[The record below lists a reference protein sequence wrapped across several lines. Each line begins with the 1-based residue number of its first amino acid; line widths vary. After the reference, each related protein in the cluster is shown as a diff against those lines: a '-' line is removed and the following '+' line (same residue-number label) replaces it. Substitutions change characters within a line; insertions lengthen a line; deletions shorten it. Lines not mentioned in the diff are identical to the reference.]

1 MKQVF
6 AITIAIIWLMGQ
18 AAVADI
24 LSLSETGEKTPNQ
37 PYIDAGVAQCFET
50 AGRREEKASCV
61 GRLSDRCMDADQN
74 WGHTTLGMM
83 LCKMAETTAWSKI
96 VETELALTLDDFKD
110 ADSFDRENA
119 HIDLP
124 YRVPSLKETQAS
136 WQNYKTAKCRTEYLT
151 WRGGTLA
158 KITGANCDLK
168 MTADHAVFLWSLRQ
182 P

>member
-1 MKQVF
+1 MRQVF
-6 AITIAIIWLMGQ
+6 AITIAIIWLLGQ
-18 AAVADI
+18 GALADI
-24 LSLSETGEKTPNQ
+24 LKLSEAGNMAPNQ
-37 PYIDAGVAQCFET
+37 LHIDAGVAQCFE
-50 AGRREEKASCV
+50 AADRRGSKASCV
-61 GRLSDRCMDADQN
+61 GVLSDRCMDADQN

-96 VETELALTLDDFKD
+96 VETELALTLDDFEQ

-119 HIDLP
+119 DIDLP
-124 YRVPSLKETQAS
+124 YRAPSLRETQAS
-136 WQNYKTAKCRTEYLT
+136 WQNYKTARCRTEYLT

-158 KITGANCDLK
+158 KIAGANCDLN